1 MASSDPIADM
11 LTKIRNAAMA
21 KKAFVVTPCSKN
33 KMEICKILKAEGYID
48 SFKKEEKDSKSFIKI
63 TLKYDILNNNVI
75 RGIERLSTPGRR
87 VYCGYQDMP
96 RIFNGYGILIVST
109 SAGIITGKKAKEKKI
124 GGELICSVW

>member
-11 LTKIRNAAMA
+11 LTKVRNATMA
-21 KKAFVVTPCSKN
+21 KKTSVIVPASKN
-33 KMEICKILKAEGYID
+33 KVEICKILKAEGYID
-48 SFKKEEKDSKSFIKI
+48 SFKIQQEDSKNFIKI
-63 TLKYDILNNNVI
+63 VLKYDLGNNSVI
-75 RGIERLSTPGRR
+75 KGIERLSTPGRR
-87 VYCGYQDMP
+87 VYCGYQEMP